1 MWGFPRNYWGQS
13 PHIFIFNR
21 FYMLY
26 YSVLKDIIRQPRS
39 NKDLIDSIIQ
49 KAASIVREYGIDYVM
64 EHNNNHYFDYDNN
77 EIIELSLEPIIDKTA
92 TNVKRVSTYE
102 YISYNYTQNT
112 YAMVVTAELPKAKQ
126 TCFKTTDEVDLSE
139 LTNKQLVE
147 LNRQLVD
154 CAETVRRDNMFLES
168 MKKYIRKGEF
178 FVCGRNKYHEIY
190 FVVGEPYVDG
200 VGKVSAVMANINI
213 YYTSDEG
220 VSFRVYDVRKKTFS
234 IDSDDEYKHLSFEV
248 AVVYCFNKCSESDS
262 SLKSGYHS
270 GVINSA
276 NKEICNVK
284 EKIEQLNKVL
294 VNATD
299 MKESLKTQL
308 AIAEQEDRI
317 EALRKRI
324 AENENAKANH
334 FTRVA
339 KVVGDIE
346 NKLNELI
353 VNNRY
358 DFE

>member
-1 MWGFPRNYWGQS
+1 
-13 PHIFIFNR
+13 
-21 FYMLY
+21 MLY
-26 YSVLKDIIRQPRS
+26 YSVFKDIIRQPRT
-39 NKDLIDSIIQ
+39 NEDLMNSILQ

-64 EHNNNHYFDYDNN
+64 EHNKDHYFDYDNN

-126 TCFKTTDEVDLSE
+126 SRFKTTDEVDLSE

-178 FVCGRNKYHEIY
+178 FVCGRNKYSEIH

-200 VGKVSAVMANINI
+200 VGKVSSDMLNII
-213 YYTSDEG
+213 CYYTSDEG
-220 VSFRVYDVRKKTFS
+220 VSFRDFGVRKKTFC
-234 IDSDDEYKHLSFEV
+234 IDSDDEYKCLSFEG
-248 AVVYCFNKCSESDS
+248 AVDYYFNKCSETEG

-270 GVINSA
+270 GIINSA

-284 EKIEQLNKVL
+284 EKIGQLNKDL
-294 VNATD
+294 ANTTD
-299 MKESLKTQL
+299 KKESLKIQL
-308 AIAEQEDRI
+308 AIAEQEDKI
-317 EALRKRI
+317 EALHKRI
-324 AENENAKANH
+324 TENENAKTNH
-334 FTRVA
+334 STRVA
-339 KVVGDIE
+339 KVVEDIK

-353 VNNRY
+353 DNKKY

>member
-1 MWGFPRNYWGQS
+1 
-13 PHIFIFNR
+13 
-21 FYMLY
+21 MLY
-26 YSVLKDIIRQPRS
+26 YSVLKDIIRQPRT
-39 NKDLIDSIIQ
+39 NKDLMDSILQ

-64 EHNNNHYFDYDNN
+64 AHNKDHYFDYDNN

-92 TNVKRVSTYE
+92 TNVKKVSTYE

-126 TCFKTTDEVDLSE
+126 SRFKTTDEMDLSE

-178 FVCGRNKYHEIY
+178 FVCGRNKYSEIH
-190 FVVGEPYVDG
+190 FVVGDPYVDG
-200 VGKVSAVMANINI
+200 VGKVSADMLNII
-213 YYTSDEG
+213 CYYTSDEG
-220 VSFRVYDVRKKTFS
+220 VSFRDFGVRKESVS
-234 IDSDDEYKHLSFEV
+234 IDSDDEYKCLSFEG
-248 AVVYCFNKCSESDS
+248 AVDYYFNKCSETEG

-270 GVINSA
+270 GIINST
-276 NKEICNVK
+276 NKEICNLN
-284 EKIEQLNKVL
+284 EKIEQLNKDL
-294 VNATD
+294 VNVTD
-299 MKESLKTQL
+299 KKESLKIQL

-324 AENENAKANH
+324 AENKNAEANH
-334 FTRVA
+334 AIRVEM
-339 KVVGDIE
+339 VVEDIK
-346 NKLNELI
+346 NKLHELI
-353 VNNRY
+353 DNKKY